1 MNGSPRAPQW
11 RWLKLLHSPDADR
24 NLLGGQG
31 CDRVT
36 LQAALVPVVAD
47 FSSSSAARARSLRSI
62 PLTVAAMVTMTRTR
76 LGSILKLSS
85 FAFLLRGTVIL
96 PSLAVCVCLCLSVC
110 LGVLHLLFKC
120 RHFFTAL
127 LLPLL
132 LAGSCG
138 ALHVARTKSRFH

>member
-62 PLTVAAMVTMTRTR
+62 PLTVAAMVMTRTR
-76 LGSILKLSS
+76 LSILERKTRRRRRMSS
-85 FAFLLRGTVIL
+85 SSRTSCWGAREI
-96 PSLAVCVCLCLSVC
+96 S
-110 LGVLHLLFKC
+110 K
-120 RHFFTAL
+120 HFYGAL
-127 LLPLL
+127 LEIRLL
-132 LAGSCG
+132 NDEDDDDDNNRIEKQVHPEL
-138 ALHVARTKSRFH
+138 LT